1 MSLTCVVLNETAA
14 PETRV
19 AMVPD
24 VAAKLTKSGWRVVV
38 QAGAGVAAGFPD
50 AAYTAAGATVQAKLN
65 NVQADVLLMLKAPTD
80 AHTAAKTALPLSPHG
95 TLITLTKGAGQWPA
109 LAKLAPN
116 VLALEKLPR
125 TSRAQALDVLSS
137 QANLA
142 GYAAVLAGVAQ
153 FGGVL
158 PPLSTAAG
166 SIKPA
171 KALVLGV
178 GVAGLQAIAT
188 LRRLGAAVKAYD
200 VRPEVQEQIIS
211 LGAKPITMPETT
223 TPQGSGGYAAAL
235 SESAQAALAAQLE
248 AEVAASDVV
257 IATAQVPG
265 KPAPLLVSAAA
276 VAAMRA
282 GSVVIDLGTTTNHVQ
297 GLTGGN
303 CPLSRADEMIQT
315 ANGVHIIGLTNHP
328 ARVARQASAFWAQNM
343 ANLLALCVKDGA
355 LTWHDELITA
365 MHVVQ
370 SSQVKEI

>member
-1 MSLTCVVLNETAA
+1 MNIRMTLTCVVLNETAA

-24 VAAKLTKSGWRVVV
+24 VAAKLSKSGWRVVV
-38 QAGAGVAAGFPD
+38 QAGAGMAAGFPD
-50 AAYTAAGATVQAKLN
+50 AAYTAAGATVQSKLN
-65 NVQADVLLMLKAPTD
+65 DVQADVLLMLKAPTD
-80 AHTAAKTALPLSPHG
+80 GKPLPLGPHG
-95 TLITLTKGAGQWPA
+95 TLITLTKGAAQWPA

-125 TSRAQALDVLSS
+125 TSRAQACDVLSS

-188 LRRLGAAVKAYD
+188 LRRLGAVVKAYD

-211 LGAKPITMPETT
+211 LGAKPLIFAETVTPEGT
-223 TPQGSGGYAAAL
+223 GGYAAAL
-235 SESAQAALAAQLE
+235 SAEAQAALAAQLA

-276 VAAMRA
+276 VAAMRP
-282 GSVVIDLGTTTNHVQ
+282 GSVVVDLGTTTNHVQ
-297 GLTGGN
+297 GLSGGN
-303 CPLSRADEMIQT
+303 CPLSKADETIQT
-315 ANGVHIIGLTNHP
+315 ANGVHIVGLTNHP

-343 ANLLALCVKDGA
+343 ANLLGLCVKDGA
-355 LTWHDELITA
+355 LSWHDELITA

-370 SSQVKEI
+370 ANHVKEG

>member
-24 VAAKLTKSGWRVVV
+24 VAAKLTKSGWCVVV

-65 NVQADVLLMLKAPTD
+65 TVQADVLLMLKAPTD

-109 LAKLAPN
+109 L
-116 VLALEKLPR
+116 
-125 TSRAQALDVLSS
+125 
-137 QANLA
+137 ANLA

-370 SSQVKEI
+370 ANHVKEG